1 MYNEY
6 EEIERLEYN
15 LMIAKECGNLEAV
28 EEIEERIFNIME
40 RMEGIKN
47 D

>member
-15 LMIAKECGNLEAV
+15 LMIAKECGDIETV
-28 EEIEERIFNIME
+28 EEIEERIYSIIE
-40 RMEGIKN
+40 RMEGIVL
-47 D
+47 